1 VEKLVNSVL
10 SFSHCIL
17 MSAGQHWRQWS
28 VTTFCTAI
36 LLCTK
41 EHYIF

>member
-1 VEKLVNSVL
+1 VEKLLNSVL
-10 SFSHCIL
+10 SFSQCIL
-17 MSAGQHWRQWS
+17 ISAGQHWRQCS

-41 EHYIF
+41 EHYTF